1 MGRSFILPCEADGT
15 GRLDLSKSKTVR
27 HPVNYRRYRELEK
40 TYAQRMLEDGYD
52 EEDA

>member
-1 MGRSFILPCEADGT
+1 MDRSFILPCEADGA
-15 GRLDLSKSKTVR
+15 GRLDLSKSKIVR
-27 HPVNYRRYRELEK
+27 HPVNYRRYRELDK